1 MVDIF
6 NKQEDWQYNIY
17 QKEKAKNTWEE
28 VNSQCLVRAFQNKMN
43 TQFWLRLE
51 NKQDN
56 LFIENEENDRG
67 LPQNWVFIGK
77 HWRDWENDVFVN

>member
-77 HWRDWENDVFVN
+77 RWRDWENDVFVN